1 MANAR
6 LPHIGQT
13 NNRWATGYQIPCTDE
28 YDSATQ
34 NSALIDSSLQRYN
47 FFCIFLYES
56 QIFFSSLQH
65 QTLKTLKYM
74 KENRIIASALIA
86 VGIVFL
92 GLFIK
97 SGIDNFAN
105 KDRKVT
111 VKGLSEREVPAD
123 KVTWSI
129 GTKVT
134 GNDLPLLYENI
145 NTQTDKIKKFLQ
157 QNGLDEKEITVN
169 PPTISDLEAREWGD
183 NQKNFRY
190 IVNTTIT
197 VATNKVTEVNKA
209 IFKQAELLKQGVAI
223 DNSNPLYEY
232 ASFQQMKPEMMAEA
246 IKNAQKTAEQFAEA
260 SKSELGQIQTAGQ
273 GQFEI
278 EDRDM
283 NTPYIKK
290 LRVVTTIT
298 YSLKD

>member
-1 MANAR
+1 
-6 LPHIGQT
+6 
-13 NNRWATGYQIPCTDE
+13 
-28 YDSATQ
+28 
-34 NSALIDSSLQRYN
+34 
-47 FFCIFLYES
+47 
-56 QIFFSSLQH
+56 
-65 QTLKTLKYM
+65 M
-74 KENRIIASALIA
+74 KENRILASALIA
-86 VGIVFL
+86 LGIVCMGWL
-92 GLFIK
+92 MK
-97 SGIDNFAN
+97 AGIDNFAN

-111 VKGLSEREVPAD
+111 VKGLAEREVPAD

-134 GNDLPLLYENI
+134 GNDLPQLYESI
-145 NTQTDKIKKFLQ
+145 NSQTDKIKRFLQ
-157 QNGLDEKEITVN
+157 QNGLDEKEITVK

-183 NQKNFRY
+183 NNKNFRY
-190 IVNTTIT
+190 IVSTNIT
-197 VATNKVTEVNKA
+197 VATSKVAEVNKA

-223 DNSNPLYEY
+223 ENSNPQYEY

-246 IKNAQKTAEQFAEA
+246 IKNAQKTAKQFAEA
-260 SKSELGQIQTAGQ
+260 SESQLGQIQTAGQ

-278 EDRDM
+278 EDRDQ